1 MGGHYK
7 KNFNLHIVFEIFAW
21 NTNTY
26 QSIIH
31 PLLSLK
37 SSCCGKVE
45 NKLGDV
51 TRQEG
56 IRDLGIL
63 NRLVIFLYPLMT
75 ESKVCS
81 CACGWLNLQ
90 NNSVAILNSYVVS
103 IFALLREKTRLV
115 GLLNPEAA
123 CNYCVH
129 ALFRMDCELGTSVI
143 KEDSEI
149 GKPLEQSPN
158 NVGHC

>member
-1 MGGHYK
+1 MGGGHYK

-63 NRLVIFLYPLMT
+63 NRLIIFLYPLMT

-90 NNSVAILNSYVVS
+90 NNFVAILNSYVVS
-103 IFALLREKTRLV
+103 IFAFVYTYLGRKRTWLV
-115 GLLNPEAA
+115 
-123 CNYCVH
+123 
-129 ALFRMDCELGTSVI
+129 F
-143 KEDSEI
+143 
-149 GKPLEQSPN
+149 
-158 NVGHC
+158 